1 MTLSL
6 RPGTSNGPVTAYE
19 VRVAPLKKMPE
30 DGRAVET
37 CPANGME
44 STTCALAPLKSG
56 DWDVWVRS
64 VGTQPDQVSP
74 WYRGAYGN
82 VSSCTAA
89 DGLSGACQKL
99 DKGPGGGIVVY
110 DAGSRQPWG
119 RYLEAATEDIV
130 PANGGKS
137 RFVLCEKDSPDYTNV
152 RNTEAAIGSGR
163 ANTDLF
169 LAKCPGSTAA
179 SAVQSYR
186 GGGLD
191 DWILPSKDELEAVY
205 NLRSEVKADSGYLW
219 SSTLVPEGLAGITQA
234 WYFKFDEVGVDNAL
248 SSTYMSM
255 TNGVRA
261 VRYF

>member
-1 MTLSL
+1 MTLTL
-6 RPGTSNGPVTAYE
+6 RPGAGSGPVSSYE
-19 VRVAPLKKMPE
+19 VRVAPQKKLPE
-30 DGRAVET
+30 DGREVES
-37 CPANGME
+37 CPASGTGE
-44 STTCALAPLKSG
+44 TTCALAPLKRG

-64 VGTQPDQVSP
+64 VGSEPDQVSP

-99 DKGPGGGIVVY
+99 DRGPGGGIVVY

-130 PANGGKS
+130 AANEGKS
-137 RFVLCEKDSPDYTNV
+137 SFVLCPKSSPDYTNV
-152 RNTEAAIGSGR
+152 TNTDAAIGSGR
-163 ANTDLF
+163 ANTDEF

-191 DWILPSKDELEAVY
+191 DWFLPSKDELEAVY
-205 NLRSEVKADSGYLW
+205 NLRTEVSADSGYRW
-219 SSTLVPEGLAGITQA
+219 SSTLVPQDQSGSTQA
-234 WYFKFDEVGVDNAL
+234 WYMNFAEVGVDNAL
-248 SSTYMSM
+248 SSTYLSM
-255 TNGVRA
+255 RTGVRA